1 MRQKIE
7 ERSGPIEIDLTGP
20 DGNVFSLMGRVK
32 DLLRISNRDASEK
45 DQILYRMRSSDY
57 KNAVAVFDEEFGDI
71 VLLLE

>member
-45 DQILYRMRSSDY
+45 DQILYRMMSSDY
-57 KNAVAVFDEEFGDI
+57 KNAVAVFNEEFGDMVI
-71 VLLLE
+71 LLE